1 MSALRIILI
10 IDAVLLALLLIVL
23 LVKYCTK
30 INEAGQEDLSG
41 DVCPNGSDSDA
52 KEERAAEDAEENKEV
67 SATADIPEDEDREEN
82 SDGEEKLVIGGLNID
97 GNPKRT
103 PFYEKMLYA
112 DKKTQE
118 YYNTIY
124 NAFLM
129 YRKINPRVSVKYA
142 SFRFGRELIA
152 KITLH
157 GKTMKL
163 HLALD
168 VKAFEEKVYFQK
180 DLSAKKTY
188 ALVPFTVKIKS
199 ERGLKNALNLIDA
212 LMLGKGVEKKA
223 RHYVVDSIERLKA
236 LIK

>member
-41 DVCPNGSDSDA
+41 DVCPNGSDSDV

-67 SATADIPEDEDREEN
+67 SATANIPEDEDREEN

-97 GNPKRT
+97 GNSKRT